1 VSFTLAI
8 VAFFIGL
15 LLVIL
20 IHEGGHYLLARLF
33 GFKVEE
39 YFVGFGPRLW
49 SFKRGEI
56 EYGVKALPL
65 GGYVKIA
72 GMNPYETVAPEDL
85 SRSYGAKPIWQRALV
100 IFAGPGSHLLIAAL
114 IFSSLLFFF
123 GDPREVVPTK
133 VPVVSAVEPSLNE
146 APSPAAANGLQ
157 AGDTIVGVG
166 DIQNPTQDQLHA
178 AITAHTFPVPEPLHF
193 AILRNGTTFDVTMT
207 PVKVVV
213 DGNGTTKGL
222 IGIELPQEWARPGL
236 LGSVGGGV
244 SLVGQTIKD
253 SFAQIGQVFGPHGI
267 GRLGHLLFTNTPR
280 TDTDA
285 TSVVGIGQAVGQTG
299 AAGNWGLILYFLGF
313 VTVFVGL
320 INLVPLPPF
329 DGGHLFV
336 LLLEK
341 IRGKAIDMRKLIPV
355 SAVVMGFLVIFVM
368 ATVFLDI
375 TKPIPSP

>member
-1 VSFTLAI
+1 MSSTIAI
-8 VAFFIGL
+8 VVFFTGL
-15 LLVIL
+15 LVVIL
-20 IHEGGHYLLARLF
+20 IHEAGHYLLARLF

-39 YFVGFGPRLW
+39 YFVGFGPKLW
-49 SFKRGEI
+49 SFRRGEI

-72 GMNPYETVAPEDL
+72 GMNPYEPVAPEDA

-114 IFSSLLFFF
+114 IFSALLFFY
-123 GDPREVVPTK
+123 GDPRVIAPPPG
-133 VPVVSAVEPSLNE
+133 PVVVVSVEPKVNGVT
-146 APSPAAANGLQ
+146 SPASSGGLR

-166 DIQNPTQDQLHA
+166 DIQNPTQAQLRAAVTAHA
-178 AITAHTFPVPEPLHF
+178 IPTPSPLTFTILRDGKTLQTAITPV
-193 AILRNGTTFDVTMT
+193 AG
-207 PVKVVV
+207 V
-213 DGNGTTKGL
+213 DASDKPRGL
-222 IGIELPQEWARPGL
+222 IGIELPQVWAKPGL
-236 LGSVGGGV
+236 VGSIAGGA
-244 SLVGQTIKD
+244 SLVGQSVTG
-253 SFAQIGQVFGPHGI
+253 SFQQIGHVFGPQGI
-267 GRLGHLLFTNTPR
+267 DRLGHLLFTNTPR
-280 TDTDA
+280 TTSDPA
-285 TSVVGIGQAVGQTG
+285 SVVGIGQQVGATG
-299 AAGNWGLILYFLGF
+299 AAGDWGLVLYFLGF

-320 INLVPLPPF
+320 VNLVPLPPF